1 MCCAF
6 LFCRTWQY
14 WRDDVRPKS
23 QFNKKF
29 ISRFSKGVKAQ
40 QAAKALVRSGIPYDH
55 RGTWLASSTV
65 RVLHLA

>member
-1 MCCAF
+1 M
-6 LFCRTWQY
+6 
-14 WRDDVRPKS
+14 RPKS